1 VNWLALLPKLVD
13 EELECWAKEW
23 VLISKGINNTRPKMG
38 EILIYTIDNYQRIN
52 KPTTIIK

>member
-1 VNWLALLPKLVD
+1 
-13 EELECWAKEW
+13 